1 MLNALIRDIPDFPKP
16 GIMFRDITPLLG
28 SDKFVFAIE
37 NLIDN
42 IPTESRRKVNI
53 IAAPESRGF
62 IIGATIAT
70 ILRIGFVPMRKPGKL
85 PYQTI
90 KSSYNLEYG
99 SDEIHMHIDA
109 IKPGDNVL
117 LADDLLAT
125 GGTIVAC
132 KELIEKAGG
141 NLLGVAVLIELE
153 ELKGREKLNCPV
165 ISLLRY

>member
-1 MLNALIRDIPDFPKP
+1 
-16 GIMFRDITPLLG
+16 
-28 SDKFVFAIE
+28 
-37 NLIDN
+37 
-42 IPTESRRKVNI
+42 
-53 IAAPESRGF
+53 
-62 IIGATIAT
+62 
-70 ILRIGFVPMRKPGKL
+70 MRKPGKL